1 MTEFEV
7 ELTILVYGGAAM
19 GRLEDGRAVFVPF
32 ALPGE
37 RVLARVVEE
46 KRGFVRA
53 ELVQVLRPAENRIQ
67 PRCKHF
73 GACGGCHYQHMEYRD
88 QLTVKEAV
96 LRDQI
101 ERIGGVVNPPVRE
114 IVPSPQAWNYRNS
127 VQFHLSPAGKLGF
140 QRGES
145 NEVIEIS
152 ECHLPEA
159 ALNELWPQL
168 DLEPVPGL
176 ERVALRAGAD
186 ETSDLLMVLEGST
199 LEAPELSVEELPV
212 SVVHQGPGGTLVL
225 AGDDAL
231 VQEVN
236 GRAFRVSAGS
246 FFQVNIPQA
255 EQMVKHVLSLVPE
268 WAGKAVLD
276 LYCGVGLFSAFLAEH
291 GATVTGVEASEAA
304 CEDFA
309 VNLDEFEEVTLYQGP
324 AGEILQ
330 RLELHPDVVVV
341 DPPRAGLEKAA
352 LDEIVAM
359 QAPLLVYVS
368 CDPAT
373 LARDVKRL
381 LVGGYVLEQITPF
394 DLFPQTYHI
403 ESVAVLRGQS

>member
-1 MTEFEV
+1 MDEFEV

-73 GACGGCHYQHMEYRD
+73 GVCGGCHYQHMDYSD
-88 QLTVKEAV
+88 QLAAKEAV

-101 ERIGGVVNPPVRE
+101 ERIGGVANPVVQG

-186 ETSDLLMVLEGST
+186 ANADLLMVLEGST

-212 SVVHQGPGGTLVL
+212 SVVHRGPGGTLVL
-225 AGDDAL
+225 AGD
-231 VQEVN
+231 
-236 GRAFRVSAGS
+236 
-246 FFQVNIPQA
+246 
-255 EQMVKHVLSLVPE
+255 
-268 WAGKAVLD
+268 
-276 LYCGVGLFSAFLAEH
+276 
-291 GATVTGVEASEAA
+291 
-304 CEDFA
+304 
-309 VNLDEFEEVTLYQGP
+309 EVTCPG
-324 AGEILQ
+324 GE
-330 RLELHPDVVVV
+330 
-341 DPPRAGLEKAA
+341 RAGLPRFGR
-352 LDEIVAM
+352 V
-359 QAPLLVYVS
+359 LLPGQHPPGGADGEA
-368 CDPAT
+368 C
-373 LARDVKRL
+373 ARAHSRL
-381 LVGGYVLEQITPF
+381 GREVGVG
-394 DLFPQTYHI
+394 
-403 ESVAVLRGQS
+403 SVLRGGAVQRVPGRAGSGADRRGGF

>member
-1 MTEFEV
+1 MAEFEV
-7 ELTILVYGGAAM
+7 ELTTLVYGGAAM
-19 GRLEDGRAVFVPF
+19 GRMEDGRAVFVPF
-32 ALPGE
+32 GLPGE

-46 KRGFVRA
+46 KRGFARA
-53 ELVQVLRPAENRIQ
+53 ELVQVLRSAENRIQ

-73 GACGGCHYQHMEYRD
+73 GACGGCHYQHMDYSD
-88 QLTVKEAV
+88 QLATKEAV

-101 ERIGGVVNPPVRE
+101 ERIGGVVNPAVKA

-127 VQFHLSPAGKLGF
+127 VQFHLGPAGKLGF

-186 ETSDLLMVLEGST
+186 GDLLMVLEGST

-225 AGDDAL
+225 AGDEAII
-231 VQEVN
+231 QEVN

-255 EQMVKHVLSLVPE
+255 EQMVKHVLNLVPE
-268 WAGKAVLD
+268 WAGKTVLD
-276 LYCGVGLFSAFLAEH
+276 LYCGVGLFSAFLAER
-291 GATVTGVEASEAA
+291 GAAVTGVEASEAA
-304 CEDFA
+304 CADFA
-309 VNLDEFEEVTLYQGP
+309 VNLDEFEDVALYQGP

-330 RLELHPDVVVV
+330 RLDLHPDVVVV
-341 DPPRAGLEKAA
+341 DPPRAGLERSA
-352 LDEIVAM
+352 LDEIIAM
-359 QAPLLVYVS
+359 RAPLLVYVS

-373 LARDVKRL
+373 LARDIKRL
-381 LVGGYVLEQITPF
+381 LVGGYTLEQITPF

-403 ESVAVLRGQS
+403 ESVSVFKSAK